1 MNEKKENVNDKKEL
15 LNEVLV
21 NNYKIGF
28 KNLSW
33 SLKFAVI
40 MGFIY
45 ALNLLL
51 TLLLIGTGGN

>member
-1 MNEKKENVNDKKEL
+1 MNEKKEL

-21 NNYKIGF
+21 KNYKISF

-40 MGFIY
+40 MAWIY
-45 ALNLLL
+45 AIQLLL
-51 TLLLIGTGGN
+51 MLLVIGKGGN